1 MADREFGVADQGRTR
16 ASGAFDRDDLGVSA
30 VLIAICAILWWDT
43 TRWPSVPAS
52 LAQNAPPTTFP
63 RLLLGSVVLMALLLP
78 FERIWKTRSGVDL
91 EIGGEKT
98 PKPVVFITAAL
109 LFLTVYLMPILGV
122 APVMLGS
129 SILMPWL
136 WGERRWVYILVFAF
150 CLTGAVTILFAYGLR
165 VNLGFG
171 LTGDIFR

>member
-1 MADREFGVADQGRTR
+1 MSEQHIDEDGRGQMLAAR
-16 ASGAFDRDDLGVSA
+16 SFDKADLGVSA
-30 VLIAICAILWWDT
+30 VLFAICAILWWDT

-63 RLLLGSVVLMALLLP
+63 RLLLGSVILMALLLP
-78 FERIWKTRSGVDL
+78 FERIWKARSGVDL
-91 EIGGEKT
+91 EIGGERA

-109 LFLTVYLMPILGV
+109 LFLAVYLMPMLGI

-129 SILMPWL
+129 SILLPWL
-136 WGERRWVYILVFAF
+136 WGERRWVHILVFAF
-150 CLTGAVTILFAYGLR
+150 CLTAAVTILFAYGLR